1 MAYLGIKSIIPHRRP
16 KNHERLS
23 KKSQRHSAPPGS
35 LEQFKPPQPQQPPSN
50 RRKSTIHSGG
60 KASKSKNQNFV
71 KNGIDLI

>member
-60 KASKSKNQNFV
+60 KASKSKIFC
-71 KNGIDLI
+71 KNGIGLIF